1 VNKSHNKRKE
11 GEKMSATE
19 VLQLKQEFNKITY
32 KQLMKLNFK
41 LNFERNHDVS
51 EERYIIRRIP
61 VCY

>member
-1 VNKSHNKRKE
+1 
-11 GEKMSATE
+11 MSATE

-32 KQLMKLNFK
+32 KQLMQ

-51 EERYIIRRIP
+51 EDRYIIRRIL